1 MNLLNNIENIIF
13 NSPRWKL
20 LLILFLI
27 MIFKTGIFYH
37 PNLWRHLE
45 VARSPFE
52 NFFEN
57 SVHLHYYYQNWF
69 GSFVAGFL
77 GAKTKVLFF
86 LFHLFFSF
94 AFVLLFIKFLFKNLS
109 EQTARISIIIFFLL
123 PVSGTVFY
131 FVGYDS
137 VTLFLIALGLYFHR
151 NILILLLIGTALGM
165 QHFELAF
172 VGIAFL
178 LFALLIDK
186 LAGNKEDF
194 SIIFPLVLIIGV
206 VLGKILLILIFNY
219 HDIVLQASRADWYHK
234 SLPQI
239 LYTFFFRFYN
249 IIWFSIGLGWIVIIK
264 YYYSNSKKFTF
275 FISFLGLLFL
285 LPILPDTTRTF
296 SVLSFLLIA
305 VFLLTNEKFLTSISK
320 KESSII
326 MLLWALIPYGWVW
339 EGVARQSHFSYTV
352 AYILKHFVNWFDI
365 ETIEASRV
373 WPFFHSF

>member
-20 LLILFLI
+20 LLVLFVI

-37 PNLWRHLE
+37 PNLWQHLE
-45 VARSPFE
+45 VAKSPFK

-57 SVHLHYYYQNWF
+57 SAHLHYFYQNWF
-69 GSFVAGFL
+69 GSFVAGFV

-151 NILILLLIGTALGM
+151 NILILLLIGTTLGM

-206 VLGKILLILIFNY
+206 ILGKILLILIFNY
-219 HDIVLQASRADWYHK
+219 HDIVLQATRTGWYLK
-234 SLPQI
+234 SLPQH

-285 LPILPDTTRTF
+285 LPIIPDTTRTF

-305 VFLLTNEKFLTSISK
+305 VFLLTNEKFLASISK

-339 EGVARQSHFSYTV
+339 EGTARQSHFSYTV
-352 AYILKHFVNWFDI
+352 AYILKYFVNWFNI